1 MPDADEPVSEGAPP
15 SGATVET
22 EAARII
28 GAAFGVLVGLWKL
41 PEADVGP
48 VEPGFTPLP
57 ALFGSER
64 FLAAMLA
71 RQQAATPGLDRKGAA
86 AFFITEYSGLIGILA
101 AVPFLSHGLVPDLS
115 AANCA
120 LSAQL
125 PPDQPP
131 RVRIRLLNAV
141 GVTERALPRA
151 APALRLADHEGLRDA
166 LGRAL
171 EAHMA
176 PLIDSLHAHTGL
188 PARAMWRL
196 VADAV
201 AVRFLEAGRRLG
213 CEAAAKADVMAAL
226 MSPGSPLANRQL
238 HFFDV
243 EIVADAAPRQVL
255 ARRTFRARGGCCR
268 FYTAPGGSLCTSCV
282 LVKPDDRRQRIEARM
297 RAELG
302 LPPRAGEPES
312 QPPSAAR
319 IPGSDA

>member
-1 MPDADEPVSEGAPP
+1 MPAGNEPVREGGPP
-15 SGATVET
+15 GGAFMET

-28 GAAFGVLVGLWKL
+28 GAAFGVLARHWKL
-41 PEADVGP
+41 PEADIGP

-57 ALFGSER
+57 TLFGSER

-71 RQQAATPGLDRKGAA
+71 RQQAATPGLDLKGAA
-86 AFFITEYSGLIGILA
+86 AFFIAEYANLLGILA

-120 LSAQL
+120 LLAHL
-125 PPDQPP
+125 PPGEEP
-131 RVRIRLLNAV
+131 RVRIRLLKAAV
-141 GVTERALPRA
+141 VTDRPSTPPSARVQA
-151 APALRLADHEGLRDA
+151 VDHAGLCDA

-176 PLIDSLHAHTGL
+176 PLIESLHARTGL
-188 PARAMWRL
+188 PARALWRL
-196 VADAV
+196 VGDAV
-201 AVRFLEAGRRLG
+201 AMRFLEAGRLLG
-213 CEAAAKADVMAAL
+213 CEATAKADVMAAL
-226 MSPGSPLANRQL
+226 MRAGSPLANRQL

-243 EIVADAAPRQVL
+243 EIIADAPPRQLL

-282 LVKPDDRRQRIEARM
+282 LVKPEDRRRRIEARM

-302 LPPRAGEPES
+302 LPPVPGDRAA
-312 QPPSAAR
+312 PPAPAVQS
-319 IPGSDA
+319 PQG

>member
-1 MPDADEPVSEGAPP
+1 MSEDAPP
-15 SGATVET
+15 SGAGVET

-28 GAAFGVLVGLWKL
+28 GAAFGVLATQWKL
-41 PEADVGP
+41 PEADIGP

-86 AFFITEYSGLIGILA
+86 AFFTTEYANLLSSVA
-101 AVPFLSHGLVPDLS
+101 AVSFLSHGLVPDLS
-115 AANCA
+115 ADNCA

-125 PPDQPP
+125 PPSEPA
-131 RVRIRLLNAV
+131 RVRLRLLSAR
-141 GVTERALPRA
+141 GASDRAWPGA
-151 APALRLADHEGLRDA
+151 EPALRRVDREGLRAA
-166 LGRAL
+166 LSAAL

-176 PLIDSLHAHTGL
+176 PLVDSLHAGTGL
-188 PARAMWRL
+188 AARAMWRL

-201 AVRFLEAGRRLG
+201 AMRFLEAGQRFG

-226 MSPGSPLANRQL
+226 MRPGSPLANRQL

-243 EIVADAAPRQVL
+243 EIVADAAPGQVL

-302 LPPRAGEPES
+302 LPPLAGTPAS
-312 QPPSAAR
+312 PPPSASR
-319 IPGSDA
+319 IPGSNA